1 MNYFYNGK
9 IESKYFPNLYFGSVE
24 VEAFSAEQLNNGL
37 LLKFIARSGY
47 LMLVLVFLAT
57 GAPTPLCWSS
67 SRGWKAGRVMVT
79 RLQQNQLSEDLLF
92 IANLQNF
99 FMLLHI
105 HRLCFPTKRSSL
117 KGKKMLIFLFIYFQ
131 YVNE

>member
-9 IESKYFPNLYFGSVE
+9 IESKYFPNFYFGSVE

-47 LMLVLVFLAT
+47 LMLVLVFLAA

-99 FMLLHI
+99 FM
-105 HRLCFPTKRSSL
+105 P
-117 KGKKMLIFLFIYFQ
+117 
-131 YVNE
+131 